1 MKKVFYPTKGGRI
14 APQPGMP
21 GQTTQPAPQP
31 APQPGMPNQ
40 PVPRRGGKGQIR
52 GLRGALA
59 NRRPQTSLSQQRKQ
73 GMGTG
78 EQPFNQNQPPL
89 V

>member
-1 MKKVFYPTKGGRI
+1 MNKVFYPTKGGRI

-31 APQPGMPNQ
+31 GMPNQ
-40 PVPRRGGKGQIR
+40 PVPRRGGKGQM
-52 GLRGALA
+52 GALEGA
-59 NRRPQTSLSQQRKQ
+59 LMKRRLDTPLSEKRKQ
-73 GMGTG
+73 RMGTG
-78 EQPFNQNQPPL
+78 GQPFNQNQPPL

>member
-1 MKKVFYPTKGGRI
+1 MNKVFYPTKGGRI

-31 APQPGMPNQ
+31 GMPNQ
-40 PVPRRGGKGQIR
+40 PVPRRGGKGQM
-52 GLRGALA
+52 GALGGA
-59 NRRPQTSLSQQRKQ
+59 LMKRKQ
-73 GMGTG
+73 RMGTG
-78 EQPFNQNQPPL
+78 GQPFNQNQPPL